1 MVQLRQQWFESG
13 CEWYLVAIG
22 NVNGSVNVAF
32 GVVQWPDLGQ
42 MLARCSSAP
51 ESARLARPWPDHGP
65 DAGQPWLELGQ
76 TPACPS
82 VGLS

>member
-1 MVQLRQQWFESG
+1 MV
-13 CEWYLVAIG
+13 YLVAIG

-76 TPACPS
+76 NPACPS
-82 VGLS
+82 DWKARSRNSQ

>member
-1 MVQLRQQWFESG
+1 MV
-13 CEWYLVAIG
+13 YLVAIG
-22 NVNGSVNVAF
+22 NVIGSVNVAF

-82 VGLS
+82 MPYCHDCHDGHW

>member
-1 MVQLRQQWFESG
+1 MQLRQQWFESG

-51 ESARLARPWPDHGP
+51 ESARLAIPWARCWPAMARAGP
-65 DAGQPWLELGQ
+65 DPRL
-76 TPACPS
+76 P
-82 VGLS
+82 